1 MTTSNAAAKLPS
13 ELSAGGDQRGI
24 RRLETVVAQGGRF
37 ALVLVLL
44 ALIGVFGGLKPD
56 AFLTTENLKSIL
68 TNETSTLFLAFA
80 AMLPLIV
87 GQFDLS
93 IASVFTFTQVMA
105 VGLPLH
111 QGMAALLAIAVAL
124 GGALIVGLVNGLLV
138 VRGGISSFIVTLAS
152 GSIVGGITLWY
163 SKGQSIFG
171 KVPAGLTSLARDQ
184 LFGVA
189 LPVYYALAL
198 ALALFV
204 LLARMP
210 HGRKMYAIGS
220 NERAAALTG
229 VNTQRYVVASFMG
242 SSLLAGV
249 GGVLLGASVGAAT
262 SESGASLLIPAFA
275 GAFLGATAF
284 QSGRFNAF
292 GTLVAV
298 YVVAVL
304 INGLQQL
311 GASLWVTPVLQGATL
326 ILAIGLSAW
335 TVRLRQRL
343 ARAARLRAL
352 DADAHREE
360 AARPAVAS
368 T

>member
-1 MTTSNAAAKLPS
+1 MNASSSAADM
-13 ELSAGGDQRGI
+13 SAGAPRDGRAS
-24 RRLETVVAQGGRF
+24 RAHRVEAVVAHGGRF
-37 ALVLVLL
+37 ALVFVLL
-44 ALIGVFGGLKPD
+44 ILVGIFGGLKPQT
-56 AFLTTENLKSIL
+56 FLTADNLKSIL

-93 IASVFTFTQVMA
+93 IASVFTFTQVMV
-105 VGLPLH
+105 VGLPLK
-111 QGMAALLAIAVAL
+111 GGTPVGLAIAVAL
-124 GGALIVGLVNGLLV
+124 GGALLVGLINGLLV
-138 VRGGISSFIVTLAS
+138 VRGQISSFIVTLAT
-152 GSIVGGITLWY
+152 GSIVGGVTLWY

-171 KVPAGLTSLARDQ
+171 KVPVGLTNLARDK

-189 LPVYYALAL
+189 LPVYYGIAIAIL
-198 ALALFV
+198 LFI

-210 HGRKMYAIGS
+210 QGRRMYAIGS
-220 NERAAALTG
+220 NERATALTG
-229 VNTQRYVVASFMG
+229 VNTQRYVIASFMG
-242 SSLLAGV
+242 CSLLAGI
-249 GGVLLGASVGAAT
+249 GGILLGASVGAAT
-262 SESGASLLIPAFA
+262 SESGGALLIPAFA

-284 QSGRFNAF
+284 QAGRFNPF

-335 TVRLRQRL
+335 TTRLRQRL
-343 ARAARLRAL
+343 ARRARLNAL
-352 DADAHREE
+352 DADAKRQE
-360 AARPAVAS
+360 AELTVQPS